1 MPARPRA
8 VNSSAARYHRRTD
21 RSPDLRSPPTL
32 WRPPAGSRWV
42 SLSPG
47 GTKVAVLGDGAVEVH
62 DLERG
67 EVFGRAPAGLETVA
81 VAVADEGTLALVD
94 SSGCVRVAPADGREG
109 PRLGPRS
116 CGLRTTRSI
125 QGCGPATETLSVAP
139 ADLLFTADGEA
150 LLVSTR
156 SLDDEEAYY
165 GGGWIEGRARAEL
178 WRWPSGALELVAED
192 RVLEPITYGPRDAEV
207 AADHVVACASAPPRL
222 AALLRSGRVVLW
234 GASGLPLA
242 DVGALAL
249 MPGGERLVIARAG
262 ELQTYDL
269 AEGRRCEAFAG
280 PPGLVAL
287 AAAPDGARV
296 AGVAEGRLVVAEL
309 DGGGWTA
316 PPHEGVAGEPRW
328 SPAGL
333 SLRREDGAVL
343 RWR

>member
-1 MPARPRA
+1 MDRA
-8 VNSSAARYHRRTD
+8 L
-21 RSPDLRSPPTL
+21 DLRSPPTL

-47 GTKVAVLGDGAVEVH
+47 GTTVAVLGGDAVEVH

-67 EVFGRAPAGLETVA
+67 EVVGRAPAGLETVA

-94 SSGCVRVAPADGREG
+94 SSGGVRVAPADGREG

-139 ADLLFTADGEA
+139 ADLLFTADGQA
-150 LLVSTR
+150 LLVSAR
-156 SLDDEEAYY
+156 ELDDEEAYY
-165 GGGWIEGRARAEL
+165 GGGWIEGRARAAL

-192 RVLEPITYGPRDAEV
+192 RVLEAITYGPRDAEV
-207 AADHVVACASAPPRL
+207 AADHVVACASAPARL
-222 AALLRSGRVVLW
+222 AALLRSGRVVVR
-234 GASGLPLA
+234 GAPGPSLVGVRGLTF
-242 DVGALAL
+242 V
-249 MPGGERLVIARAG
+249 PGGERLVVARAE
-262 ELQTYDL
+262 ELQIYDF
-269 AEGRRCEAFAG
+269 AEGRLCGALAA

-296 AGVAEGRLVVAEL
+296 AGVVEGRLAVAEL
-309 DGGGWTA
+309 GVGRWTA